1 MLVSAIVHIVRF
13 CIRHPKAIIAAYA
26 LLGIASAYYAATH
39 FAINTDVNKLL
50 SPTLDWRQREL
61 DFEKSFPGRY
71 DSILVVVD
79 APTPELA
86 SSATRALAQRL
97 KANKTEFRSV
107 EELASGAFFARQG
120 LLFQPVE
127 ELSKT
132 TQALAQASRG
142 RHRPVLSVGRDGI
155 TLGVRVKGCSIY
167 EVATTGTPKAI
178 L

>member
-39 FAINTDVNKLL
+39 FAINTDINKLL

-71 DSILVVVD
+71 DFILVVVD

-97 KANKTEFRSV
+97 KANQTEFRSV
-107 EELASGAFFARQG
+107 EEVASGAFFARQG

-132 TQALAQASRG
+132 TQALAQAGPLVRTLVTDPELA
-142 RHRPVLSVGRDGI
+142 RIDAGRDAADVRRARQS
-155 TLGVRVKGCSIY
+155 GVAR
-167 EVATTGTPKAI
+167 
-178 L
+178 